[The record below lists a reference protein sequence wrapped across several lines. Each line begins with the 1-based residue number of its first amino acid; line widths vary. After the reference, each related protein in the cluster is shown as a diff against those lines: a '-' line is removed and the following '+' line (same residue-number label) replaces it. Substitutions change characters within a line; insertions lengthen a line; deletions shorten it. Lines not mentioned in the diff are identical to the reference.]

1 MDWGAVG
8 NETHHLPLMHTDISL
23 EVGDQMYIIDTKFYH
38 YGLVEFRSKE
48 IVRSGHLY
56 QLYSYLENDRR
67 ILNGR
72 RSVGILLYPRVNQS
86 SYLDYV
92 MQGFNIKICS
102 VDLAVNWRKVE
113 NRLLE
118 II

>member
-1 MDWGAVG
+1 
-8 NETHHLPLMHTDISL
+8 MHTDISL